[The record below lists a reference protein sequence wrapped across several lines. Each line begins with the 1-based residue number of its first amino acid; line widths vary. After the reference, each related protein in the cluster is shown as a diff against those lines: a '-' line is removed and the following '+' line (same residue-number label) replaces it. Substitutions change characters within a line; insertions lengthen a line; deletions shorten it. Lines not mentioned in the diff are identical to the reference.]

1 MQFKVK
7 IRMTEEER
15 REIKVLAVEMEM
27 PERCLD
33 CQLNSN
39 MKCSIN
45 GNTTFDDIMR
55 PRWCPL
61 HDIEIERDG
70 TVYISKD

>member
-1 MQFKVK
+1 M
-7 IRMTEEER
+7 IA
-15 REIKVLAVEMEM
+15 IDMEM

-33 CQLNSN
+33 CLLNTCD
-39 MKCSIN
+39 MKCPVT

-61 HDIEIERDG
+61 HEFQRDSDG
-70 TVYISKD
+70 SIKIYSD